1 MNKIRRRQLKSKH
14 QRWATWEEN
23 LHRDQNQVVKEDLYP
38 EQLQEWFLDASQE
51 RLVDKDNLEVTMML
65 LEELE
70 QQNLDRNLQS
80 SIQMNHFNLS
90 LKILD
95 YLKALKSEKV
105 QKLLYKNFRL
115 LLLVHLL
122 KLTSYVYPVISKI
135 NPKGKFKIK
144 MLSRKLIMK
153 NNIL

>member
-23 LHRDQNQVVKEDLYP
+23 LHRDQNQVVKEDLYL

-95 YLKALKSEKV
+95 CLKALKSEKV